1 MRRLFAVLCLV
12 AVYGLVLAAR
22 PASAGEAQ
30 AAINPTADIID
41 KIVVNKTARQLSILR
56 DGEVVKRWPI
66 GLGFS
71 PEGHK
76 IQEGDGKTPEGSYV
90 IDYRN
95 PNSDYYLSLRISYP
109 NEADRA
115 RPKPVASTPAV
126 KSTSTA
132 SRPR

>member
-1 MRRLFAVLCLV
+1 MFWPPAPPRL
-12 AVYGLVLAAR
+12 GR
-22 PASAGEAQ
+22 HR

-115 RPKPVASTPAV
+115 RAEAVASTPAV